1 MAVAMV
7 AASSPVFSPSRSSLS
22 CRTSSSSSPETLRS
36 DSLPS
41 SPSLSRF
48 QKQPSGLRAF
58 SPESLNASVTVAKA
72 AAAATMGG
80 LKRKKPSMI
89 DIPAQPVTFDL
100 PVREEGERREVVE
113 VETERFAVCCK
124 KGRRREA
131 VEDRHSVVVDVDGDP
146 KQAFFGVFDGHRGA
160 LAAEFAAQNLSKNI
174 KCELMNDGGDNVE
187 EAIKNGYLTTDA
199 EFLKEGTLGGT
210 CCVTALILNEHL
222 IVSNVG
228 DCRAVVSRG
237 GMAEALTSD
246 HRPSRDDEK
255 ERIESLGG
263 YVDFCHGTWRI
274 QGSLGVSRA
283 IGDSHLK
290 QWVIAEP
297 ETTILRIKPETE
309 FLILASDGL
318 WEKVSNQEVVDVVK
332 PFCMKSSGTSS
343 LLSACRKLTDLSRS
357 RGSVDDITVMVIQL
371 EHFI

>member
-7 AASSPVFSPSRSSLS
+7 AASSPVFSPSRASLS
-22 CRTSSSSSPETLRS
+22 CRNSSSSPETLRS

-58 SPESLNASVTVAKA
+58 SPGSLNASVTVAKA
-72 AAAATMGG
+72 TATTGG
-80 LKRKKPSMI
+80 LKRKRPSMI

-100 PVREEGERREVVE
+100 PVREEGEGREVVE

-174 KCELMNDGGDNVE
+174 KCELMKDGGDNVE

-332 PFCMKSSGTSS
+332 PFCVKSSGTSS